1 MMNGTPLSPIL
12 YAKVLGGGSGGGG
25 SLTPGTLVIVS
36 GQLTEAQAEQFR
48 QNIGAISAD
57 EIGTV
62 FTIKGSVAT
71 AADLPASGNSVG
83 DVYYVEEVSAG
94 YVWIASTA
102 HPNGYW
108 EELGEPIDLSA
119 YELKPT
125 TVTVSGSTP
134 TIEPADNTIYECG
147 ELTSLTIQTP
157 PKTGSYCIT
166 FSSGSTATTLIVPAS
181 IQWANGE
188 TPVPAADTDY
198 EINVRD
204 NKAVYGA
211 FPQGVSV

>member
-12 YAKVLGGGSGGGG
+12 YAKVLGSGSGGGG

-94 YVWIASTA
+94 YVWITSTA

-125 TVTVSGSTP
+125 TVTVSGQSP
-134 TIEPADNTIYECG
+134 TIAAQDNTIYKCG
-147 ELTSLTIQTP
+147 SISSLTLS
-157 PKTGSYCIT
+157 SYPAQGA
-166 FSSGSTATTLIVPAS
+166 FSIVF
-181 IQWANGE
+181 
-188 TPVPAADTDY
+188 TADTDVTTSFPSSLLGLEDFVAEADTEY
-198 EINVRD
+198 EINVWDGR
-204 NKAVYGA
+204 AVYAA
-211 FPQGVSV
+211 FRTHRQ